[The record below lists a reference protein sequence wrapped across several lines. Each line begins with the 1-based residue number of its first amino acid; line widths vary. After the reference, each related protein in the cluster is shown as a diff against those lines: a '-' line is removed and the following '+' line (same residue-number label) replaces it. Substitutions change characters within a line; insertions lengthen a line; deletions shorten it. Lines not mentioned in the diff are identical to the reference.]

1 MNFKIHLNNI
11 KNPNGNIIQKRINI
25 ILIKIK
31 ISIKNMMMMK
41 IKKDQILKEFKN
53 YLSPIIIV
61 IKAIIDLFIIFYLFI
76 KVHYLENQIIMMLNG
91 PSN

>member
-76 KVHYLENQIIMMLNG
+76 KVHCLENQIIMMLNG